1 MSKNLLFID
10 YLIPTPDK
18 DAGSLLAF
26 NTILLLKNSGFNVIV
41 TSFSP
46 HNKLKYKKLLSKNNI
61 FFLEPKYL
69 DDYLNK
75 KGKEIDFIYGTRY
88 NAYGYLLNLL
98 KLKCIN
104 AKFIFHTVD
113 LAFLRET
120 RELNLIKSQLNKKL
134 IIQRKKEISLLK
146 KHELNCIKQSDVSIL
161 TSTVE
166 EKYLRKIDKKSKLT
180 TLGLI
185 DKPKFTKKK
194 FEQRKNIIFL
204 GNYHHTPNMDAVKYF
219 IKRIMPKLIKLGFK
233 DKFLIAGSFREE
245 ELKKLARKSKQ
256 VKYIGYKKNLYNL
269 FNNTKLFVSPLR
281 FGAGVKGKLVTS
293 VSYGLPIIASKITL
307 EGMGLGNKIVSYS
320 NEKQLLEKII
330 NFYYSEKQWKK
341 YKENIETIMI
351 DHFGQKTFNKN
362 LEKCF
367 KKIGYNFKFQTN
379 HKIY

>member
-41 TSFSP
+41 TSFLP

-69 DDYLNK
+69 DDYLNT

-120 RELNLIKSQLNKKL
+120 RELNLIKSKLSKKL

-161 TSTVE
+161 TSIAE

-180 TLGLI
+180 ILGLI
-185 DKPKFTKKK
+185 DKPKFTRKK
-194 FEQRKNIIFL
+194 FEKRKNIIFL

-219 IKRIMPKLIKLGFK
+219 IKHLMPKLIKLGFK
-233 DKFLIAGSFREE
+233 DKFLIAGSFREK

-256 VKYIGYKKNLYNL
+256 VKYIGYKKNLYNI
-269 FNNTKLFVSPLR
+269 FNNAKLFVSPLR

-293 VSYGLPIIASKITL
+293 ASYGLPIIASKITL

-320 NEKQLLEKII
+320 NEKQLSEKII
-330 NFYYSEKQWKK
+330 NLYYSEKQWKK

>member
-26 NTILLLKNSGFNVIV
+26 NTILLLRNSGFNVIV

-69 DDYLNK
+69 DDYLNT

-120 RELNLIKSQLNKKL
+120 RELNLIKSKLSKKL

-161 TSTVE
+161 TSIAE

-180 TLGLI
+180 ILGLI
-185 DKPKFTKKK
+185 DKPKFTRKK
-194 FEQRKNIIFL
+194 FEKRKNIIFL

-219 IKRIMPKLIKLGFK
+219 IKHLMPKLIKLGFK
-233 DKFLIAGSFREE
+233 DKFLIAGSFREK

-256 VKYIGYKKNLYNL
+256 VKYIGYKKNLYNI
-269 FNNTKLFVSPLR
+269 FNNAKLFVSPLR

-293 VSYGLPIIASKITL
+293 ASYGLPIIASKITL

-320 NEKQLLEKII
+320 NEKQLSEKII
-330 NFYYSEKQWKK
+330 NLYYSEKQWKK

>member
-41 TSFSP
+41 TSFLP

-69 DDYLNK
+69 DDYLNT

-120 RELNLIKSQLNKKL
+120 RELNLIKSKLNKKL

-161 TSTVE
+161 TSIAE

-180 TLGLI
+180 ILGLI
-185 DKPKFTKKK
+185 DKPKFTRKK
-194 FEQRKNIIFL
+194 FEKRKNIIFL

-219 IKRIMPKLIKLGFK
+219 IKHLMPKLIKLGFK
-233 DKFLIAGSFREE
+233 DKFLIAGSFREK

-256 VKYIGYKKNLYNL
+256 VKYIGYKKNLYNI
-269 FNNTKLFVSPLR
+269 FNNAKLFVSPLR

-293 VSYGLPIIASKITL
+293 ASYGLPIIASKITL

-320 NEKQLLEKII
+320 NEKQLSEKII
-330 NFYYSEKQWKK
+330 NLYYSEKQWKK

>member
-26 NTILLLKNSGFNVIV
+26 NTILLLKNSGLNVVV

-69 DDYLNK
+69 DDYLNN

-120 RELNLIKSQLNKKL
+120 RELNLIKSKLNKKL

-161 TSTVE
+161 TSTAE

-180 TLGLI
+180 ILGLI

-194 FEQRKNIIFL
+194 FEKRKNIIFL

-219 IKRIMPKLIKLGFK
+219 IKHLMPKLIKLGFK
-233 DKFLIAGSFREE
+233 DKFLIAGSFREK

-256 VKYIGYKKNLYNL
+256 VKYIGYKKNLYNV
-269 FNNTKLFVSPLR
+269 FNNAKLFVSPLR
-281 FGAGVKGKLVTS
+281 FGAGVKGKIVTS
-293 VSYGLPIIASKITL
+293 ASYGLPIIASKITL

-320 NEKQLLEKII
+320 NEKQLSEKII
-330 NFYYSEKQWKK
+330 NLYYSEEQWKK
-341 YKENIETIMI
+341 YKESIETIMI

>member
-26 NTILLLKNSGFNVIV
+26 NTILLLRNSGFNVIV
-41 TSFSP
+41 TSFLP

-69 DDYLNK
+69 DDYLNT

-120 RELNLIKSQLNKKL
+120 RELNLIKSKLSKKL

-161 TSTVE
+161 TSIAE

-180 TLGLI
+180 ILGLI
-185 DKPKFTKKK
+185 DKPKFTRKK
-194 FEQRKNIIFL
+194 FEKRKNIIFL

-219 IKRIMPKLIKLGFK
+219 IKHLMPKLIKLGFK
-233 DKFLIAGSFREE
+233 DKFLIAGSFREK

-256 VKYIGYKKNLYNL
+256 VKYIGYKKNLYNI
-269 FNNTKLFVSPLR
+269 FNNAKLFVSPLR

-293 VSYGLPIIASKITL
+293 ASYGLPIIASKITL

-320 NEKQLLEKII
+320 NEKQLSEKII
-330 NFYYSEKQWKK
+330 NLYYSEKQWKK